1 MKRFLVLTVLVFA
14 FAVSWAQD
22 FPSWLA
28 GKWEIPSQSA
38 MSGSSY
44 EDWTTV
50 SDNYLIGRTY
60 RIFGNET
67 MYFDNME
74 ILQEGGMVVLKM
86 SAEKGGK
93 RFVGSFVGTKLCND
107 LWAFVCAEADSPS
120 AIYYRNLGEGQVY
133 VWTEVKTSLDV
144 CTDFIMYKRK

>member
-1 MKRFLVLTVLVFA
+1 MLFLFLCYEKIFGTYGFGLCLCCFDGARFPLVACWQVGDL
-14 FAVSWAQD
+14 
-22 FPSWLA
+22 
-28 GKWEIPSQSA
+28 
-38 MSGSSY
+38 
-44 EDWTTV
+44 
-50 SDNYLIGRTY
+50 
-60 RIFGNET
+60 FGNET

-120 AIYYRNLGEGQVY
+120 AIYYRNLGDGQVY